1 VTSWGSSSS
10 LQLLQLELRA
20 CFVCC
25 MFHTADDVI
34 WRLARLFVHSWI
46 ELVKRES
53 LINLTAQALR
63 DCEWWR
69 FDISRRVIDREHRCF
84 SQLHPPIG
92 PMQGPAHL
100 DRSEGHGK
108 SLLNWR
114 RPCNS
119 SVIGFGVDRIRRRF
133 PASCYTEQQQ
143 QSIKPVPSALPRAV
157 TIPCYPGISLYAGD
171 RE

>member
-1 VTSWGSSSS
+1 
-10 LQLLQLELRA
+10 
-20 CFVCC
+20 

-119 SVIGFGVDRIRRRF
+119 HVLSPYRVTRGSVSTQVTGNRCSIERGVHFGHGTERRW
-133 PASCYTEQQQ
+133 
-143 QSIKPVPSALPRAV
+143 IKKDKCLILQEGEAMTRQPCQNHLPRS
-157 TIPCYPGISLYAGD
+157 GWRL
-171 RE
+171 RMQR